1 MNDLVPVRRYVD
13 SDNSCLF
20 SSIAYLI
27 NPLEMDETSKFK
39 YRLIIANYLQKN
51 NNLNNIFNNF
61 IF

>member
-1 MNDLVPVRRYVD
+1 MNDLVPIRRYVD

-27 NPLEMDETSKFK
+27 NPLEMEENSKFK
-39 YRLIIANYLQKN
+39 YRLTLDNYLQKN
-51 NNLNNIFNNF
+51 NNLNNIFNNS